1 MRYSGFTEAQTMQY
15 LKKLG
20 FEKKPEV
27 SFDSLSLLLSRHHQI
42 FPFENLDC
50 MAQKMLSLTSDA
62 LYNKIVAGSRGG
74 LGLELNSA
82 FYMLLAAL
90 GFKTESFGARLFE
103 IDGTLKPELHRINCV
118 ELEGRQYVCDAG
130 LFAETAR
137 IPLLLECDT
146 EQSDGENFYRFAKND
161 DGSVLLEKKENFFR
175 SPLYVFKPEPAAED
189 LFEEALKFCV
199 EADASPYNK
208 GNKVSIHTHN
218 SFAFIYGDTL
228 KYKRKGR
235 ITKQLCIEDRRQMNK
250 LLDAV
255 FHINFGE
262 IRYVYTE
269 TENREE

>member
-1 MRYSGFTEAQTMQY
+1 MQYGVFTEEQTMQY

-20 FEKKPEV
+20 FEKKPEN
-27 SFDSLSLLLSRHHQI
+27 SLDSLSLLLSRHQQLL
-42 FPFENLDC
+42 PFENLDC
-50 MAQKMLSLTSDA
+50 MAMKKLSLTPAA
-62 LYNKIVAGSRGG
+62 LYDKIVAGSRGG

-103 IDGTLKPELHRINCV
+103 ADGSLKPELHRINCV
-118 ELEGRQYVCDAG
+118 ELEDRRYVCDAG
-130 LFAETAR
+130 LFVETAR
-137 IPLLLECDT
+137 VPLLLECDA
-146 EQSDGENFYRFAKND
+146 EQDDGENFYRFAKND
-161 DGSVLLEKKENFFR
+161 DGSVLLEKKEKFFR
-175 SPLYVFKPEPAAED
+175 SPLYVFKPEPFAEE

-199 EADASPYNK
+199 EADSSPYNK
-208 GNKVSIHTHN
+208 GNKISIHTHN

-235 ITKQLCIEDRRQMNK
+235 VTKQLCIEDRYQMNK
-250 LLDAV
+250 LLDTV

-262 IRYVYTE
+262 IRYVYQE